1 MKDKWFYFGCHRGP
15 GHYLFREG
23 MFSHYD
29 ASTKKLERFD
39 GMLAPQQTRDPY
51 IATVSRLGGW
61 GFTALSFWD
70 YSVDN
75 RGGCNSIIFAPSL
88 SIHHDDLLSEAEK
101 RFPEVFNRLPYPV
114 RLLPSGIAQ

>member
-1 MKDKWFYFGCHRGP
+1 MNKWFYFGCHREP

-23 MFSHYD
+23 MFRHYYD
-29 ASTKKLERFD
+29 ETTKKLERFD
-39 GMLAPQQTRDPY
+39 GMLAPQNTKDPY
-51 IATVSRLGGW
+51 IATISRLGGW

-114 RLLPSGIAQ
+114 RLLPSGIAH